1 MNAQRT
7 FWRLAVSFALSGA
20 VFFTPYFEHIHTF
33 AEPEKEQRSKVDN
46 HPPFWHA
53 DEASASAG
61 EGSRTHPADTM
72 KASTDSSHGSA
83 LEVWEK
89 YTQCEKTREFRPCFA
104 LLSRNTLRIWQEQ
117 GIKTVDE
124 YDDSKGSG
132 EVWFSDFKVLN
143 VAKSD
148 RRIIITAWA
157 KGGGERGDFEAQ
169 REYILV
175 LENDKWKVDTIREG
189 TVRYLP

>member
-1 MNAQRT
+1 
-7 FWRLAVSFALSGA
+7 
-20 VFFTPYFEHIHTF
+20 
-33 AEPEKEQRSKVDN
+33 
-46 HPPFWHA
+46 
-53 DEASASAG
+53 
-61 EGSRTHPADTM
+61 
-72 KASTDSSHGSA
+72 
-83 LEVWEK
+83 
-89 YTQCEKTREFRPCFA
+89 